1 MNGFHKMVLFLVVQ
15 SFFWIRANV
24 LTFLKEREKRDW
36 ERERVVANAQKRK
49 GG

>member
-1 MNGFHKMVLFLVVQ
+1 MEEGEENEVKTPLFLKK
-15 SFFWIRANV
+15 
-24 LTFLKEREKRDW
+24 TFLKEREKRDG